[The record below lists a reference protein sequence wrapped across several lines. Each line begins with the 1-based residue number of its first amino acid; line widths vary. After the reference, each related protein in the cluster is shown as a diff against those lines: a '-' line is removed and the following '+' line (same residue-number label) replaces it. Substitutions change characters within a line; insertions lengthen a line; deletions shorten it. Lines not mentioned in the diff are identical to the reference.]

1 MNWNRA
7 ILNNHNHPHKH
18 HQQVPHPHPQVIFYL
33 CLPTVLKLCTP
44 AGLNLS
50 LLATIHYSLVTF
62 TFFRDFTLS
71 WFLFCLS
78 LLTFDFTSHFHFSI
92 PMTKTLP
99 TCHHSLL
106 IIGNFHFSE
115 SLFTSDFTNQWCG
128 QYFAMEQFFSRSP
141 KLKFLNPQNRTD
153 LQAFS
158 SLIFSYTPNHFH
170 LTAAALVVLGNI
182 TFYWKPVLSS
192 EDLKWVSW
200 RVWQRC
206 W

>member
-1 MNWNRA
+1 MGAVEASQLSALSWQPPWEVLFLVVALAIAQVSLLLTVIILSITIMNQHRA
-7 ILNNHNHPHKH
+7 ILNNHNHPHNH
-18 HQQVPHPHPQVIFYL
+18 HQQVAHPHPQVIFYL

-115 SLFTSDFTNQWCG
+115 SLFTSDFTNQ
-128 QYFAMEQFFSRSP
+128 
-141 KLKFLNPQNRTD
+141 
-153 LQAFS
+153 
-158 SLIFSYTPNHFH
+158 
-170 LTAAALVVLGNI
+170 
-182 TFYWKPVLSS
+182 
-192 EDLKWVSW
+192 
-200 RVWQRC
+200 
-206 W
+206 